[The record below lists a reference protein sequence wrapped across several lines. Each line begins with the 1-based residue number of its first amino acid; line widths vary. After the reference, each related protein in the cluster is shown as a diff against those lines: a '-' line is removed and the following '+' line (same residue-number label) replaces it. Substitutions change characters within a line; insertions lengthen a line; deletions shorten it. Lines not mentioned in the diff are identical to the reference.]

1 MPTYPFESRLWNPC
15 VSSSKP
21 STPIPRAGTAVPEV
35 RPGFGARRAG
45 IARPYRAFSV
55 PEPVLPN
62 TRSRLVFEPSRRCSA
77 RHHPGTRKTS
87 GSHPLE
93 LNSVT
98 IGVQG
103 FPSASDA
110 AFRRRCDLA
119 YGPPPQTG
127 SASDIEWPIAIIPT
141 HVHPRMRSQKGLF
154 HSSRR
159 GRVEFRGHRETR
171 RARDRGAVSRVPHS
185 GEGGPEDPPRAPRV
199 GHHALHPVSRSRRPG
214 DRADPCIQRTGESAG
229 MRHRVR
235 PGGRQKQSGR
245 IGSERRVSGDSRP
258 VDRIPRPARLWVNQ

>member
-93 LNSVT
+93 LNNVT

-141 HVHPRMRSQKGLF
+141 HVHPRMRSQKGCFTLHGAEGSNFEVIARRAGLATEARFLEYRIPAKAAPKILRELRGLGITHCTLF
-154 HSSRR
+154 PDHDGLAIELTRVFKEQGNLQACVTESVPAGGRSSR
-159 GRVEFRGHRETR
+159 
-171 RARDRGAVSRVPHS
+171 
-185 GEGGPEDPPRAPRV
+185 
-199 GHHALHPVSRSRRPG
+199 
-214 DRADPCIQRTGESAG
+214 GESAPS
-229 MRHRVR
+229 V
-235 PGGRQKQSGR
+235 
-245 IGSERRVSGDSRP
+245 ESRET
-258 VDRIPRPARLWVNQ
+258 PAR

>member
-1 MPTYPFESRLWNPC
+1 MPDLSVRESTVESVCQFVEAVNADTACWNC
-15 VSSSKP
+15 S
-21 STPIPRAGTAVPEV
+21 AGCAPWFRGQTRGDCP
-35 RPGFGARRAG
+35 PQ
-45 IARPYRAFSV
+45 RAFSV

-77 RHHPGTRKTS
+77 RHRPGTRKTS

-141 HVHPRMRSQKGLF
+141 HVHPRMRSQKGCFTLHGAEGSNFEVIARRAGLATEARFLEYRIPAKAAPKILRELRGLGITHCTLF
-154 HSSRR
+154 PDHDGLAIELTRVFKEQGNLQACVTESVPAGGRSSR
-159 GRVEFRGHRETR
+159 
-171 RARDRGAVSRVPHS
+171 
-185 GEGGPEDPPRAPRV
+185 
-199 GHHALHPVSRSRRPG
+199 
-214 DRADPCIQRTGESAG
+214 GESAPS
-229 MRHRVR
+229 V
-235 PGGRQKQSGR
+235 
-245 IGSERRVSGDSRP
+245 ESRET
-258 VDRIPRPARLWVNQ
+258 PAR